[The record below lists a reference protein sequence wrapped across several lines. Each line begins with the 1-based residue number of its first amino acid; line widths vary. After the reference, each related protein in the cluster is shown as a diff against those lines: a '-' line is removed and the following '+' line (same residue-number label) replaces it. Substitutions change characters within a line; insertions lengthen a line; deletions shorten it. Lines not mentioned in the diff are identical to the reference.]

1 MGFPDGLLI
10 SRRVWISHSLHS
22 CNILSHTLTGL
33 SHMLPQNVKT
43 SRLKRSFVP
52 FSSLCMFYSV
62 ALFIFLK
69 YFLFVCISWQRPPC
83 VFITVIFFW
92 SLCQL
97 YYPRLARSVL
107 QVLQGLQFLRSAR
120 DVNRKPKIAFHL
132 HLSLIHS
139 VQVQH
144 WSTETFYSIVFL
156 LFIYLLSVNKK
167 GHLMLKKCCKK
178 QIVDFGVQLFIWIF
192 LYGREMAVV
201 AQNKFP

>member
-22 CNILSHTLTGL
+22 CNVLSHTLAGL

-43 SRLKRSFVP
+43 SRLKCSFVP

-69 YFLFVCISWQRPPC
+69 YFLFVCISWQRPPR

-97 YYPRLARSVL
+97 YYPRLATS
-107 QVLQGLQFLRSAR
+107 VLQGLQFLRSTR
-120 DVNRKPKIAFHL
+120 GVNRKPKIVFPL
-132 HLSLIHS
+132 PLILIRS

-144 WSTETFYSIVFL
+144 WSSETFCSIAFL
-156 LFIYLLSVNKK
+156 LFVYLLSINIK

-178 QIVDFGVQLFIWIF
+178 QKIVFGMELFIWIF
-192 LYGREMAVV
+192 YIVGKWLL
-201 AQNKFP
+201 